1 MQQIKEQHFTDTK
14 RIVPVV
20 TLSTQDNAKLIEK
33 LKSGFNRTTN
43 WNNYQPKVLTERPS
57 QYLDFLIDPSFEDE
71 EQRASVTQYYLP
83 TEEIKNYNLG
93 INGEKFLINQ

>member
-1 MQQIKEQHFTDTK
+1 M
-14 RIVPVV
+14 
-20 TLSTQDNAKLIEK
+20 
-33 LKSGFNRTTN
+33 
-43 WNNYQPKVLTERPS
+43 LTERPS

-93 INGEKFLINQ
+93 INGGNFLINQ